1 MPNLHQVEF
10 VVIGAGGLG
19 CPALL
24 GLVAAGALRLHIV
37 EHDVVEAS
45 NLQRQILYS
54 LAQVGM
60 AKAKAATWTLQRR
73 CADLQV
79 RRTDRKLCP
88 TEVSDFV
95 ASLPRPA
102 VVLECTDAPDI
113 KFAVNDACLRHDV
126 PAVIGAALG
135 LRAQVIAVRSG
146 RACYRCI
153 YEAPP
158 VAEQLPTC
166 ESAGV
171 LGPVVGLAGAL
182 MASHAIALAQE
193 APETAG
199 TLTAFHGLHGSI
211 QTLKPRVRPDCPA
224 HGTPASASTPTD
236 SGSRWA
242 TA

>member
-1 MPNLHQVEF
+1 MPSLPQTEF

-24 GLVAAGALRLHIV
+24 GLVAAGARCLHIV

-45 NLQRQILYS
+45 NLQRQVLYS
-54 LAQVGM
+54 VAQIGM
-60 AKAKAATWTLQRR
+60 AKARAATWTLQGR
-73 CADLQV
+73 CRDLQV
-79 RRTDRKLCP
+79 RRTERKLGAA
-88 TEVSDFV
+88 EVSDFV

-102 VVLECTDAPDI
+102 VVLECTDAPEI
-113 KFAVNDACLRHDV
+113 KFAVNDACLRHDI

-135 LRAQVIAVRSG
+135 LRGQVIAVRSG
-146 RACYRCI
+146 HACYRCI

-158 VAEQLPTC
+158 PLEQLPTC
-166 ESAGV
+166 ESAGI

-199 TLTAFHGLHGSI
+199 TLTAFHALHGSI
-211 QTLKPRVRPDCPA
+211 QTLTPRVRPDCPA
-224 HGTPASASTPTD
+224 HGTPAPKSTSTE